1 MGENQTTGRC
11 YLLFAA
17 SQRAPR
23 GGLGDLVETF
33 SSEETAR
40 RAFRDLRL
48 KDSSA
53 TSWAQLAV
61 VDGDKGIQPLCWFGI
76 GAAPTRVSASLLRR
90 EGAGRRSRTPAP
102 SGRRSRFS
110 LRRTA

>member
-1 MGENQTTGRC
+1 MGENKNPGTC

-17 SQRAPR
+17 AQRAPR

-40 RAFRDLRL
+40 SAFRDLRL
-48 KDSSA
+48 KDSSP

-61 VDGDKGIQPLCWFGI
+61 VDGDNGIQPLCWFGI
-76 GAAPTRVSASLLRR
+76 GATPTRSPVSRMGGPGAGSASRAR
-90 EGAGRRSRTPAP
+90 TAGGRT
-102 SGRRSRFS
+102 SRFS